1 MPSQRTYQLANVSV
15 ACTVPSTSTA
25 DPVVEKPPSMFC
37 VASVNFSDP
46 AARPRGDSDRW
57 S

>member
-37 VASVNFSDP
+37 VASVNFSGSCGAP
-46 AARPRGDSDRW
+46 TRGL
-57 S
+57 